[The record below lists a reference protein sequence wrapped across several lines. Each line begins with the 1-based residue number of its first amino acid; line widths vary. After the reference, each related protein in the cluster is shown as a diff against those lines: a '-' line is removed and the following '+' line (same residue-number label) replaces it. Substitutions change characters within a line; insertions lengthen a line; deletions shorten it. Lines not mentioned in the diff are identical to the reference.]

1 MTLSGPFHEK
11 LTLVLKA
18 LSMSRGRLAAD
29 LGVDKSLVGRWAS
42 GAVTPSQ
49 HNLSNLTQLLASKRP
64 GFTMLDWDRDLEGL
78 AAQFGVDVPAHAN
91 GHNGGHGVPA
101 LNGHAPQ
108 PRTED
113 LTLLAPLLDQARM
126 ATERRGKAYEGFWR
140 TTRPSVMMP
149 GLFFHDFGMIR
160 RGSSGMLDFQMGGSG
175 LLWEGWMLP
184 AEGQLFVILY
194 DTVGLTP
201 VFLIFNGVPL
211 PKAEL
216 LDGIVTAAALDA
228 ARTPSS
234 YPIIL
239 ERIGVLTGDKA
250 ADDARCQELLNQ
262 DTRAPV
268 DGLPDNIRRHLLR
281 DIGPEAAAKG
291 GPLLLLAPATGSLT
305 RGVSAGGHLHG

>member
-1 MTLSGPFHEK
+1 MTGIAATANGAFSAK
-11 LTLVLKA
+11 LELVLKA

-64 GFTMLDWDRDLEGL
+64 GFTMHDWDRDLDSL
-78 AAQFGVDVPAHAN
+78 AAQFGVSPPAVN
-91 GHNGGHGVPA
+91 GHTPV
-101 LNGHAPQ
+101 NGHVPP
-108 PRTED
+108 PRAAD

-160 RGSSGMLDFQMGGSG
+160 RGASGMLDFQMGGSG

-239 ERIGVLTGDKA
+239 ERIGDLTGDKE
-250 ADDARCQELLNQ
+250 ADDARCRELLNQ
-262 DTRAPV
+262 DTRAPI
-268 DGLPDNIRRHLLR
+268 DGLPDNIKRHLLR

>member
-1 MTLSGPFHEK
+1 MSVTAVSNGPFSAK
-11 LTLVLKA
+11 LELVLKA

-42 GAVTPSQ
+42 GAVMPSQ

-64 GFTMLDWDRDLEGL
+64 GFTMLDWDRDLESL
-78 AAQFGVDVPAHAN
+78 AQQFGVEAPPRPAPVSGRDTAER
-91 GHNGGHGVPA
+91 
-101 LNGHAPQ
+101 
-108 PRTED
+108 RTED
-113 LTLLAPLLDQARM
+113 LTLLAPLLDQARL

-149 GLFFHDFGMIR
+149 GQFFHDFGMIR
-160 RGSSGMLDFQMGGSG
+160 RSPSGMLDFRMGGSG

-239 ERIGVLTGDKA
+239 ERVGDLTGDRE

-268 DGLPDNIRRHLLR
+268 DGLPDNIKRHLLR
-281 DIGPEAAAKG
+281 DIGPEAAARG